1 MHFYQI
7 KYQIPEL
14 SFVKLKVYDIL
25 GKEISTI
32 VNKEKPVGS
41 YEVEFDGVGLTGG
54 VYFYQLRS
62 GNYIETKK

>member
-14 SFVKLKVYDIL
+14 SFVTIIVCDIL

-32 VNKEKPVGS
+32 VKEEKPVGR
-41 YEVEFDGVGLTGG
+41 YEVEFDGVGSSSG
-54 VYFYQLRS
+54 VYFYQLRA
-62 GNYIETKK
+62 GNCIETKK